1 MKVEKFEDL
10 DVWRISIEIVKEIY
24 QLTQNNKFNHDFSLR
39 EQIRKSAISISSNI
53 AEGFERNTNLELKR
67 FLLIAKGST
76 GELRTQLY
84 IAKEIG
90 YISNENYQLINNKL
104 IKLSSMI
111 GSFINYLRKKTK

>member
-76 GELRTQLY
+76 GEPRTQLY